1 MRHIATLIVMTGL
14 IAANSSSAAVA
25 TRGPKEGLMLESQ
38 VTHLGA
44 FVKSRVVLEAGSSEW
59 VKIGEG
65 RAKAAQGSDGDRFV
79 GERFVIE
86 ARAVMLDADIAEVE
100 TRVRGQKHEETGK
113 LLVRLGDYGEIT
125 TSQMESLSGAKK
137 ERAVETKLGV
147 RVVKIRVQ

>member
-1 MRHIATLIVMTGL
+1 MRHIATLIVMIGL

-25 TRGPKEGLMLESQ
+25 ARGPKEGLMLESQ

-65 RAKAAQGSDGDRFV
+65 RAKAQGRDGVRFV

-125 TSQMESLSGAKK
+125 TSQMESLSGAKN
-137 ERAVETKLGV
+137 ERTVETKLGV